1 MEGRLLVRRNF
12 WASMAGVG
20 VDDADADAASSCCLV
35 LLLCVVPGRKKKDL
49 CLLLFKQNKT
59 KQNKTKQ
66 NKTKQNKTKQNKTK
80 QNKTKQ
86 NKTKQNKTKQ
96 NKTLTKRIRSSP
108 SDDRASRLLDA
119 DAWGCQFLRH
129 KL

>member
-1 MEGRLLVRRNF
+1 MKGRLLVRRNF

-80 QNKTKQ
+80 QNKT
-86 NKTKQNKTKQ
+86 
-96 NKTLTKRIRSSP
+96 LTKRIRSSP
-108 SDDRASRLLDA
+108 SDDRASRLFDA